1 MFLRYSFLMVKFFTK
16 ENTHMY
22 YFMCIMFHIPDVL
35 ASASPFITKRP
46 SLPEL
51 TVCWVN
57 PYREWIKFI
66 SIIMDKS
73 YKANI

>member
-1 MFLRYSFLMVKFFTK
+1 MFPWYKFLMVTFFTK

-22 YFMCIMFHIPDVL
+22 YFMCIMLYIPDVL
-35 ASASPFITKRP
+35 ASASSFITKRL

-51 TVCWVN
+51 TVYWVI
-57 PYREWIKFI
+57 PYREWIKSM

-73 YKANI
+73 YNANI